1 MAFVKTQLKFDTI
14 KHEIET
20 LRLIIIEV
28 DKAIVEEQN
37 ESS

>member
-20 LRLIIIEV
+20 FRLMIIEV